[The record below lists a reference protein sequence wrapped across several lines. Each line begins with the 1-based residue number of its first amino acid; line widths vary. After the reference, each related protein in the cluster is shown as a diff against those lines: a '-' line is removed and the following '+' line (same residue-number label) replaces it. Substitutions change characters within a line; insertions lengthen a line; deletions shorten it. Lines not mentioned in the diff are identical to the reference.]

1 MKVIAENNKFF
12 KIPGDFG
19 IYSQLAFWRFILG
32 IGIGGE
38 YPLSASITSESS
50 AKADVTRNLAMVF
63 SMQGWGTIL
72 CSLVLVTVTNA
83 MGTNYDSQW
92 RIALGCGG
100 IPMAISFY
108 FRWKMHE
115 TSWAKESVAIDSV
128 SSYVLTF
135 LKTLDRIGL
144 YHPPLIAYQCG
155 GK

>member
-1 MKVIAENNKFF
+1 MKVIAEKNQFF

-72 CSLVLVTVTNA
+72 CSLVLVTVTNT

-135 LKTLDRIGL
+135 LPILKENT
-144 YHPPLIAYQCG
+144 
-155 GK
+155 